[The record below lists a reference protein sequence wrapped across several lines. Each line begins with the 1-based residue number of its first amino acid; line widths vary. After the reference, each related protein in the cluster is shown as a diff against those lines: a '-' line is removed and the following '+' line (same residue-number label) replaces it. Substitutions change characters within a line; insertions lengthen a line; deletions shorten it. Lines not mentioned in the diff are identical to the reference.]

1 MKTFLL
7 DGIKEKFSSAH
18 SPRKLRSNDLF
29 CVCVCLHVTLWSSR
43 CLIFRQGESV
53 SCVRDVYMYMYVCAC
68 VRVTLWS
75 SRCLIGRE
83 GLCLVYVMCTCMCVH
98 VYV

>member
-18 SPRKLRSNDLF
+18 SPIKLRSNDLF

-43 CLIFRQGESV
+43 CPIFWRHLSRCLIFRQGESV
-53 SCVRDVYMYMYVCAC
+53 SCVRDVYMYVCAC

-75 SRCLIGRE
+75 SRCLIFRQGE
-83 GLCLVYVMCTCMCVH
+83 CLP
-98 VYV
+98 